1 MAAGQPRPFADFSWE
16 TSTELNLKNISL
28 STVDLATLSELRR
41 NVYIADNVN
50 HINLTDSHLA
60 KCPFSEDPEHPL
72 QGNIVRHLLIHFISS
87 ETLETLTIAQNNFE
101 DTHPSIFEAILDVIK
116 FCSPLICIDAQQC
129 VFSPD
134 QFKQFVRAINNNE
147 GITNVICTLSKS
159 YEPTDTAELARI
171 MRAHR
176 GTLTTAPSPEKA
188 EAEKKT
194 SSPLYDVTMTSH
206 GAGNNGSMTPA
217 L

>member
-1 MAAGQPRPFADFSWE
+1 MAVGQKPVINFNWE
-16 TSTELNLKNISL
+16 ESTELNLKNINL

-101 DTHPSIFEAILDVIK
+101 DTHPSIFEAFLDVIK
-116 FCSPLICIDAQQC
+116 FCNSLKC
-129 VFSPD
+129 VNVQHCTFSYE
-134 QFKQFVRAINNNE
+134 QFKQFVDAIDNNE
-147 GITNVICTLSKS
+147 GITNVIYTLSKS
-159 YEPTDTAELARI
+159 YESTDTTELARI

-176 GTLTTAPSPEKA
+176 GTLTTAPYPEKA